1 MIFSQKKN
9 DILGVCVEENMVK
22 KLKNWS
28 HASEYNKKEHI
39 QKRIGTP
46 KGSVNVSKPIK
57 ISSNEI
63 LTTRCATLLDM
74 LAQTQGGYGE
84 HK

>member
-1 MIFSQKKN
+1 M
-9 DILGVCVEENMVK
+9 
-22 KLKNWS
+22 
-28 HASEYNKKEHI
+28 
-39 QKRIGTP
+39 QKRTGTP

-63 LTTRCATLLDM
+63 LTTRYAALLDM